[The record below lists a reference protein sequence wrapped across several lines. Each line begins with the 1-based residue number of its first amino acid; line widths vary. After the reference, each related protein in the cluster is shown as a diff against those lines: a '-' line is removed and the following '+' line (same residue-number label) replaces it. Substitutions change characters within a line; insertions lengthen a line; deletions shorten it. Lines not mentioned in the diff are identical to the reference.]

1 MFRDIAGTE
10 LETAVRTATLH
21 DTDTQVTSAQIQVQ
35 LGLEYARLIRWL
47 GDVAPDMVTDY
58 DDVTVAAGAFKIMK
72 SSLIPTRVDAQY
84 DKVVS
89 IQRKESNVWTSIN
102 AASEAEDDWNMEY
115 ISFIERGDHFYLRPE
130 ANAPG
135 AYRVTCLW
143 GVSFDAT
150 VDPANSGTAR
160 KYYLIDGTQ
169 QALIHR
175 VAAFVAHRH
184 CDLDQVEYHRKVA
197 EESLKE
203 AKQFLR
209 NRTGATPV
217 MGLSRR
223 RAW

>member
-1 MFRDIAGTE
+1 M
-10 LETAVRTATLH
+10 H
-21 DTDTQVTSAQIQVQ
+21 DTDDQTTSAQIQVQ

-72 SSLIPTRVDAQY
+72 SSLTPTRVDAQY
-84 DKVVS
+84 DRVVS

-135 AYRVTCLW
+135 TYRVTYLW
-143 GVSFDAT
+143 GVSFDNT

-160 KYYLIDGTQ
+160 KYYLIDGIQ

-175 VAAFVAHRH
+175 VAAFVRQRH
-184 CDLDQVEYHRKVA
+184 DQEEKIPYHLKVA
-197 EESLKE
+197 EDSLKE

-209 NRTGATPV
+209 NRTGAIPV